1 MARIRLWVA
10 VGVVFA
16 IFVGGC
22 GRKAPQ
28 PVWSVETVQ
37 VVDGFDAPGC
47 ALCDSERDVVY
58 VSNIETSE
66 KGYWLAD
73 GEGFISVLNPDGVIR
88 ELRSIDGAAG
98 SPLDAPK
105 GMAVLDGYLY
115 FSDLSVLK
123 RYNLEDP
130 NIVETIELAGAM
142 KLNDIASDGEAIWVS
157 DVEASRVY
165 RLDGK
170 LNVTEIHAPE
180 NVNGVTCHDGK
191 IFAVSW
197 YHHDLYELDP
207 TGVNQ
212 PVPFGLAEH
221 FTNLDGIEVLD
232 DGTFIVSDFT
242 GNRVCAVG
250 PDRKTVRTLVE
261 METPADIGLD
271 RERGLLYVPQL
282 AINKLVIFRLIKQEQ

>member
-1 MARIRLWVA
+1 MGRVRLWIA

-28 PVWSVETVQ
+28 PAWSVEPVR
-37 VVDGFDAPGC
+37 VVEGFDAPEC
-47 ALCDSERDVVY
+47 ALCDPERDVVY

-73 GEGFISVLNPDGVIR
+73 GEGFISVVNPDGVVR
-88 ELRSIDGAAG
+88 ELRAIDGTEE

-105 GMAVLDGYLY
+105 GMALLDGYLY
-115 FSDLSVLK
+115 FNDLSVLK
-123 RYNLEDP
+123 RYDLDDP
-130 NIVETIELAGAM
+130 NAVEAIELDGAM

-157 DVEASRVY
+157 DVEASRIY
-165 RLDGK
+165 RVDGDLK
-170 LNVTEIHAPE
+170 VTEIHAPE
-180 NVNGVTCHDGK
+180 NVNGVTCYDGK

-242 GNRVCAVG
+242 GNRICTVG

-282 AINKLVIFRLIKQEQ
+282 AINKLVIFRLTKQEQ